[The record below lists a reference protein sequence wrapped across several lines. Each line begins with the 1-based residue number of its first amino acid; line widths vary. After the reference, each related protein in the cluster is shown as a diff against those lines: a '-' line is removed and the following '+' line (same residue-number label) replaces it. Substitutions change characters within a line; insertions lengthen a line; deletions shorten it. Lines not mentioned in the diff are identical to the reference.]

1 MNNTNIKHTNLSRQY
16 GCRASQSFAWFTY
29 QGVAHYATR
38 FTREDMPSTGRIEIY
53 TNEPDAPLAC
63 GTEFLRYAK
72 EFGGSDLDII
82 VRSLIGRANADIDP
96 ACVERFAAIEM
107 FC

>member
-1 MNNTNIKHTNLSRQY
+1 MMNETIKHTNLSRQY
-16 GCRASQSFAWFTY
+16 GCRASQSFAWFIY
-29 QGVAHYATR
+29 RGVAHYATR
-38 FTREDMPSTGRIEIY
+38 FVREDLPETGRIEIY

-82 VRSLIGRANADIDP
+82 ARSLINRASADIDP
-96 ACVERFAAIEM
+96 SCVERFAQLEIAA
-107 FC
+107 